1 LIVTSGFCPEVN
13 WGFSMSGL
21 APGEAAGS
29 DSAKTPK
36 EQTLRRIIKPISFFM
51 PALPFLMTN

>member
-1 LIVTSGFCPEVN
+1 
-13 WGFSMSGL
+13 MSGL